1 MFLSRKEVTVA
12 IIGIVLL
19 VRLIQL
25 IFFNNI
31 HRDGM
36 YQIMAMQNFLD
47 GHGISMSKV
56 LASDLSLTVYQ
67 HEVRWPPGYS
77 LLLSPFYLLL
87 NQDYSLAVL
96 TLTFLSAIAVLFY
109 SRRLLFLLDIPL
121 YLVNLFTLLTGF
133 IIYSFYFTNS
143 SDTIAI
149 AFFTMAIYYT
159 FRVIKQNSF
168 SFKNVVALS
177 TCLFFCGF
185 IKYMYIPLILIVPA
199 FIFLKGYA
207 DKSKILKKSGITS
220 LIFLFITAGSLLI
233 WQKISGGSAAYIK
246 DLPHGFYPEN
256 LKTTYPAFSAP
267 FLNPLSLA
275 MVFGYE
281 GKMALISFRIL
292 QLIHLFFF
300 IFLSCYVFRKL
311 IKSGF
316 KNISLATDYYYLF
329 YFLSTGLILLLVVL
343 SLRVA
348 NEEILTGYNWTYVQE
363 PRYYGLIAIMMYI
376 GLFPVCTGIRKKI
389 IPKFK
394 LLPYLFFL
402 LMLPEAFRGI
412 NFTLNRITHYQ
423 TETYR
428 WKNENQIL
436 NYADKIIKD
445 ELKKYGN
452 EAVAVTGSFDI
463 FYYAGIYS
471 RIPVLIESSKIN
483 DVSSLNSKKPTTLL
497 VILKENDLPA
507 FKEFLKNDEKK
518 VSGQFGGFY
527 FYTVHVKPR

>member
-19 VRLIQL
+19 ARLIQL
-25 IFFNNI
+25 IFFNTI

-56 LASDLSLTVYQ
+56 LASDLSLPIYQ

-96 TLTFLSAIAVLFY
+96 TLAFLSAIAVLFY
-109 SRRLLFLLDIPL
+109 SRKLLFLLDIPL

-133 IIYSFYFTNS
+133 TIYSFYFTNS

-168 SFKNVVALS
+168 SAKNVVVLS
-177 TCLFFCGF
+177 TCLFLCGF
-185 IKYMYIPLILIVPA
+185 IKYMYLPVIFIVPA
-199 FIFLKGYA
+199 FIFVKGYA
-207 DKSKILKKSGITS
+207 GKSKVLKKSGITS
-220 LIFLFITAGSLLI
+220 FLFLLITAGSLLI

-281 GKMALISFRIL
+281 GKMALISFRVL
-292 QLIHLFFF
+292 QFIHLSLF
-300 IFLSCYVFRKL
+300 IFFTCYVIKKL
-311 IKSGF
+311 IKTGF
-316 KNISLATDYYYLF
+316 RNISLTFDYYYLF
-329 YFLSTGLILLLVVL
+329 YFLSAGLILLLVAL
-343 SLRVA
+343 SLRVK
-348 NEEILTGYNWTYVQE
+348 NEGIITGYSWTYVQE
-363 PRYYGLIAIMMYI
+363 PRYYGLIAIMMYV
-376 GLFPVCTGIRKKI
+376 GMLLLYYSIRKNNVTRC
-389 IPKFK
+389 KF
-394 LLPYLFFL
+394 LPYLLLL
-402 LMLPEAFRGI
+402 LMLPETVRGV
-412 NFTLNRITHYQ
+412 NFTLNRIIHYR

-428 WKNENQIL
+428 WKSENQIL
-436 NYADKIIKD
+436 NYADKIIKN
-445 ELKKYGN
+445 ESKKYGN

-471 RIPVLIESSKIN
+471 RIPVLVESSKIN
-483 DVSSLNSKKPTTLL
+483 DISSLNSKKPTTLL

-518 VSGQFGGFY
+518 VFGHLGGFY
-527 FYTVHVKPR
+527 FYTVHVKPH